1 MRMHSTNCYIQ
12 PHYFPSESYVDLSNQ
27 EDICN
32 YYEIVQDDDL
42 REIYQEQKKDVP
54 ARHRIHHL
62 RNQQT
67 YEKSDQCYVSKNA
80 RSAYKSINKSSD
92 KLKEET
98 YIQNVET
105 GRQHTFV
112 ENDKSEMVDRENPE
126 GIFSDLYK

>member
-12 PHYFPSESYVDLSNQ
+12 PHYFPSESYVDLSKQ

-32 YYEIVQDDDL
+32 YYEIVQDDDR
-42 REIYQEQKKDVP
+42 REIYQEQKKDVV

-105 GRQHTFV
+105 GRQHNFV

-126 GIFSDLYK
+126 GIFSD

>member
-1 MRMHSTNCYIQ
+1 MPDIHVK
-12 PHYFPSESYVDLSNQ
+12 ESYVDLSNQ

-32 YYEIVQDDDL
+32 YYEIVQDDDR
-42 REIYQEQKKDVP
+42 REIYQEQKKDVV

-62 RNQQT
+62 RNLQT
-67 YEKSDQCYVSKNA
+67 YEKSDQRYVSKNA
-80 RSAYKSINKSSD
+80 RSAFKSINKSSD

-126 GIFSDLYK
+126 VWVLVIYITWQF